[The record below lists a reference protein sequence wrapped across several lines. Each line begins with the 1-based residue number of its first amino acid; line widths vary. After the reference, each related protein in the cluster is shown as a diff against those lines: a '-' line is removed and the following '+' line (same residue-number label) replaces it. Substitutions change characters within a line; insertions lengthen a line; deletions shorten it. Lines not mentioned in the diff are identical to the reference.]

1 MATGRSLYFCQVQR
15 EPRRVGGW
23 GVTGS
28 DLTLQPDGRMTIH
41 AFWKEVTHR
50 DSLEILR
57 DALNGIKRHVL
68 DLGFSFSAAG

>member
-1 MATGRSLYFCQVQR
+1 M
-15 EPRRVGGW
+15 
-23 GVTGS
+23 TGS

-57 DALNGIKRHVL
+57 DALNGIKQHVL

>member
-1 MATGRSLYFCQVQR
+1 M
-15 EPRRVGGW
+15 